1 MHLRNLLIL
10 LTLVLVLPTGCSEKT
25 EITGKEYIPKEVLV
39 DVLVDLHLVDGITN
53 DRKFYRKYEGVD
65 SIDVLG
71 PVLEKYELTEQMFDT
86 TIYEYSRRPD
96 QMDEVYNQVLM
107 KLNIML
113 DENDQEEEEEIS
125 IPKE

>member
-1 MHLRNLLIL
+1 MHFRNLLIL
-10 LTLVLVLPTGCSEKT
+10 LTLVLVLPSGCSENT
-25 EITGKEYIPKEVLV
+25 DITGKEYIPKEILV
-39 DVLVDLHLVDGITN
+39 DVLVDIHLVDGITN

-71 PVLEKYELTEQMFDT
+71 PVLEKYKITEQMFDT
-86 TIYEYSRRPD
+86 TIFEYSRHPD

-113 DENDQEEEEEIS
+113 DENDQKEEEGLS
-125 IPKE
+125 IPEG